1 MKFKHYFQTSLL
13 KSLIFNFRILPFKDA
28 VKLPV
33 LLFRN
38 THIGS
43 VKGRI
48 EIAAPIK
55 HGMIKIGRCN
65 ICGMEKSPTTL
76 SVDGVLRFN
85 GKATIG
91 SGSVIWVNKTG
102 ELIIGKNF
110 RITGRTSIYCRKKIT
125 FGDNNL
131 ISWDNL
137 FMDSDQHDILD
148 ENGNILNPDKEIN
161 IGSSVWF
168 GCRCTVLKGCSIADN
183 SVIASGSILT
193 HSFSEPNSIIGGSGS
208 GQKVLRSGIF
218 WNA

>member
-1 MKFKHYFQTSLL
+1 MKFKHYFQTSLV

-43 VKGRI
+43 LKGRI
-48 EIAAPIK
+48 EIAAPVK

-65 ICGMEKSPTTL
+65 VCGMEKSPTAL

-91 SGSVIWVNKTG
+91 SGSVIQVNKTG

-125 FGDNNL
+125 FGDGDL

-161 IGSSVWF
+161 IGSSIWF

-208 GQKVLRSGIF
+208 GQKVLRSKIC
-218 WNA
+218 WEA

>member
-43 VKGRI
+43 LKGRI

-65 ICGMEKSPTTL
+65 VCGMEKSPTTL

-91 SGSVIWVNKTG
+91 SGSVILVNKTG

-125 FGDNNL
+125 FGDGDL